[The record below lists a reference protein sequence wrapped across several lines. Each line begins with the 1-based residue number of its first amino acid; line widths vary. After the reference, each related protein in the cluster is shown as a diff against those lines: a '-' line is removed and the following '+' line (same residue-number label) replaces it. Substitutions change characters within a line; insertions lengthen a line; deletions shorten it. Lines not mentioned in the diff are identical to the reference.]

1 MKEKL
6 SRFANAYLLPDNA
19 LLPLFFPSETV
30 PLCQYRTFLLPHNAN
45 LTFIFSS
52 CAFIFPFYFPFSII
66 TLAPF
71 SFAFLFDFLF
81 FYLSPGGIL

>member
-6 SRFANAYLLPDNA
+6 SRFAMPIYSPTTLFYLYFSPVKLSRFANT
-19 LLPLFFPSETV
+19 FF
-30 PLCQYRTFLLPHNAN
+30 LPHNAHF
-45 LTFIFSS
+45 TFIFSS